1 MKSYRVLYDIKSL
14 EALLVRTFIGDMI
27 VQNEESKNF
36 PTPTQMQIIEY
47 IMNVDSEDVYQRDL
61 ENVLNL
67 RRATVSGV
75 LQTMEKNSLI
85 ERISSEKDARVKK
98 VILKPQT
105 RALFLEHKNKLEEL
119 EALVT
124 KDISI
129 SDLENFS
136 NVLKHM
142 KMNVNDYLLSRH
154 ESIALRKEDQ

>member
-47 IMNVDSEDVYQRDL
+47 IMNVDSEDLYQRDL

-85 ERISSEKDARVKK
+85 ERISS
-98 VILKPQT
+98 
-105 RALFLEHKNKLEEL
+105 
-119 EALVT
+119 
-124 KDISI
+124 
-129 SDLENFS
+129 
-136 NVLKHM
+136 
-142 KMNVNDYLLSRH
+142 
-154 ESIALRKEDQ
+154 